1 MENNEEIINSLDEE
15 ITSPSSSQE
24 QNKKRVE
31 EGLELD
37 INDRIGEGV
46 LEILPDG
53 YGFLRGQNYLST
65 PDDIYISPT
74 QIKRFHLD
82 NGDKVRGIARNPKE
96 GERYPALI
104 YVAKINDDT
113 PENAYKRKHFDDL
126 IPIYP
131 NERLKM
137 ETKQDDYATR
147 MIDLICPIGK
157 GQRGMIVAPPK
168 VGKTTLLKKIVWLML

>member
-24 QNKKRVE
+24 AKQKRVE

-37 INDRIGEGV
+37 TNDRIGEGV

-74 QIKRFHLD
+74 QK
-82 NGDKVRGIARNPKE
+82 KVK
-96 GERYPALI
+96 
-104 YVAKINDDT
+104 DT
-113 PENAYKRKHFDDL
+113 QH
-126 IPIYP
+126 
-131 NERLKM
+131 
-137 ETKQDDYATR
+137 
-147 MIDLICPIGK
+147 
-157 GQRGMIVAPPK
+157 
-168 VGKTTLLKKIVWLML
+168 

>member
-82 NGDKVRGIARNPKE
+82 NGDKVRGIARK
-96 GERYPALI
+96 
-104 YVAKINDDT
+104 
-113 PENAYKRKHFDDL
+113 
-126 IPIYP
+126 
-131 NERLKM
+131 
-137 ETKQDDYATR
+137 
-147 MIDLICPIGK
+147 
-157 GQRGMIVAPPK
+157 
-168 VGKTTLLKKIVWLML
+168 